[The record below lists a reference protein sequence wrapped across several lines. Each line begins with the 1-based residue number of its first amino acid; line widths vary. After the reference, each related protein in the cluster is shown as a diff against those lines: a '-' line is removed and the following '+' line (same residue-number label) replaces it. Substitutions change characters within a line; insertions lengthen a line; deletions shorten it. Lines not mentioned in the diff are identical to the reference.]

1 MTFAAPWALW
11 GLVLLVG
18 PVLVHLLSRRQA
30 RRTPFPSLQLL
41 RAERLPPV
49 SRRTLDDRGLLLLRL
64 LVITAAVFALARPM
78 PRASAAATNAAPI
91 RAIVLDTSA
100 SMRRA
105 TADGGSAREVAERL
119 ADSLTLASSRALR
132 VRTAEPWRVL
142 PAAVAWLDAHGG
154 GELVV
159 VTDGER
165 DALAAPDVQAVSS
178 ALVVRVM
185 QVSAL
190 PAAATGD
197 STLSVAFAGPH
208 EASALDAPIA
218 TVRRVAPPFVVVSD
232 SERDRP
238 HLLVREVRDVRD
250 VRDVRAQATAASAA
264 DAIDV
269 GMLRVMARV
278 QHDTWLQDRLARQ
291 ATPAGNLAA
300 RVGDGVDV
308 GAAIPRRTAPDRES
322 SDVRPPDT
330 VTPDA
335 SLRDGATSAP
345 LRVPITGASRENGLP
360 VGWLSP
366 TQPLTLWLRS
376 SLECAESIA
385 LLAATIDALHAEV
398 VQPLREATHAATGA
412 DWLSDSIAATRTGAT
427 ITAWVRAAD
436 ASQRQRAGVVLDDGP
451 SPLSQGFWLLALVL
465 LTVEWAWR
473 TRLARV
479 APVTER

>member
-1 MTFAAPWALW
+1 VTFAAPWALW

-78 PRASAAATNAAPI
+78 PRAAAAATNAAPI
-91 RAIVLDTSA
+91 RAIVLDTSV
-100 SMRRA
+100 SMAR
-105 TADGGSAREVAERL
+105 TTTDGREAREVAERL
-119 ADSLTLASSRALR
+119 ADSLTLVSSRALR
-132 VRTAEPWRVL
+132 VRTVEPWLVL
-142 PAAVAWLDAHGG
+142 PASVAWLDAHGG

-159 VTDGER
+159 VTDGEP
-165 DALAAPDVQAVSS
+165 DALAAPDVQAVSP

-185 QVSAL
+185 QVSAR

-197 STLSVAFAGPH
+197 AMLRVAFGRPR

-232 SERDRP
+232 SARDRP
-238 HLLVREVRDVRD
+238 HLIVREVRDE
-250 VRDVRAQATAASAA
+250 RAQATAASAA

-291 ATPAGNLAA
+291 ATPAGKFAA
-300 RVGDGVDV
+300 GVGDAVDV
-308 GAAIPRRTAPDRES
+308 GTAIPRRTAPDRES
-322 SDVRPPDT
+322 SDVRTPDT
-330 VTPDA
+330 VAPDA
-335 SLRDGATSAP
+335 SFRDGATSAP
-345 LRVPITGASRENGLP
+345 FRVPITGASRENGLP

-376 SLECAESIA
+376 SLESPESLA
-385 LLAATIDALHAEV
+385 LLAATIDALHAELV
-398 VQPLREATHAATGA
+398 LPLREATHAATGA
-412 DWLSDSIAATRTGAT
+412 DWLSDSIAAARTDAN
-427 ITAWVRAAD
+427 IAAWVRAAD
-436 ASQRQRAGVVLDDGP
+436 TSQRQRAGGVLDDGP
-451 SPLSQGFWLLALVL
+451 SPLSRGLWLLALVM

-479 APVTER
+479 EPVTGR